1 MDQEVHMSKIR
12 IITDTD
18 ASLPVELAA
27 KHNIFQVPI
36 TIQFGDETYESG
48 VNINDKT
55 LFEKIDALGKLPTTA
70 APSPAAFK
78 TAFDDA
84 FNTGAESIVCVVV
97 GSKISRTYE
106 SAIAACEEFP
116 GKLITV
122 VDSEYLSLGQG
133 YMALAAAEA
142 AEAGATH
149 DQVVQAARDVLPR
162 LHLFGSLTTL
172 KYLAMGGR
180 IGKFPANMANLLDIR
195 PIMTMIEGK
204 LDLLEKVRT
213 HRVAMNRLVQLLE
226 KSVEGKEIVKAG
238 ITHVNNLED
247 AKILEARLRTV
258 LDIPAEI
265 IITEFTPGL
274 SVHGG
279 TGLVAAVLVTK
290 E

>member
-1 MDQEVHMSKIR
+1 MSKIR

-18 ASLPVELAA
+18 ASLPVDLAA
-27 KHNIFQVPI
+27 KHNIYQVPI
-36 TIQFGDETYESG
+36 TIQFGDETYETG

-78 TAFDDA
+78 IAYENA

-97 GSKISRTYE
+97 GSKISRTYD
-106 SAIAACEEFP
+106 SAVTACEEFP

-122 VDSEYLSLGQG
+122 VDSDHLSLGQG
-133 YMALAAAEA
+133 FMTLAAAEA

-149 DQVVQAARDVLPR
+149 EQVVQAARDVLPH

-180 IGKFPANMANLLDIR
+180 IGKFPANMANLFDIR
-195 PIMTMIEGK
+195 PIMTMIDGK
-204 LDLLEKVRT
+204 LGLLEKVRT
-213 HRVAMNRLVQLLE
+213 HRMAMNRLVQLLE
-226 KSVEGKEIVKAG
+226 GSAKGKHIVKAG
-238 ITHVNNLED
+238 IVHVNNLED
-247 AKILEARLRTV
+247 AKILEARLRAD
-258 LDIPAEI
+258 LPMPAEI
-265 IITEFTPGL
+265 LITEFTAGL

-279 TGLVAAVLVTK
+279 TGLVAAVFVTK